1 MFDALMMLTR
11 GRTVY
16 FGPRGQ
22 AAVDY
27 ALSSWPNKG
36 VKGDNVANPAEFLV
50 DLITGA
56 DREGRAAAFADT
68 YAASPLAASNVQRL
82 DEYIEAAATTK
93 LPDHLAAELSVDH
106 ETVTPVWWGLK
117 TLVKYRTPRNYKDP
131 EFLGPRIGDKFLMT
145 VLQWS
150 LYWQIGGKFYG
161 NNYANISAILFMFI
175 VLPAYGA
182 ASYVPAIVLERR
194 LYMRERAD
202 GLYYAITYLLAKLL
216 DELMVATLA
225 SLPLCAASFYA
236 MDLQNSFALFWG
248 ACALWISQHDC
259 AFANRAIH
267 SAMDSRIPPS
277 PLHRR
282 RAGVRHRRNLAQ
294 HGRRQ
299 RAAARL
305 GHHPAAVGRLREQH
319 QRHARLVEGAAAAC
333 AAAALRRALTFP
345 CTRSVAVVFVHRL
358 PALRLGGAHG
368 QPVQRRAGRP
378 GVDRRQDGAG
388 AL

>member
-1 MFDALMMLTR
+1 MHPGCSALTHCFAAKPALTAPHRCAEPTSGLDSYTANETMAVVKNLVTGGVTVCATIHSPTATAFGMFDALMMLTR

-27 ALSSWPNKG
+27 ALSSWPIKG

-150 LYWQIGGKFYG
+150 
-161 NNYANISAILFMFI
+161 
-175 VLPAYGA
+175 
-182 ASYVPAIVLERR
+182 
-194 LYMRERAD
+194 
-202 GLYYAITYLLAKLL
+202 
-216 DELMVATLA
+216 
-225 SLPLCAASFYA
+225 
-236 MDLQNSFALFWG
+236 
-248 ACALWISQHDC
+248 
-259 AFANRAIH
+259 
-267 SAMDSRIPPS
+267 
-277 PLHRR
+277 
-282 RAGVRHRRNLAQ
+282 
-294 HGRRQ
+294 
-299 RAAARL
+299 
-305 GHHPAAVGRLREQH
+305 
-319 QRHARLVEGAAAAC
+319 
-333 AAAALRRALTFP
+333 
-345 CTRSVAVVFVHRL
+345 
-358 PALRLGGAHG
+358 
-368 QPVQRRAGRP
+368 
-378 GVDRRQDGAG
+378 
-388 AL
+388 